1 MSLRDAK
8 GKTIPAWVR
17 YIETIAAS
25 GSHTGYKASGGN
37 VYIGFGIYCSEDAVV
52 TFTPIDNSADIT
64 MTLVAGYHP
73 IAVATVT
80 TTDVAIQALFGYD
93 PTV

>member
-1 MSLRDAK
+1 MSFRDAK

-25 GSHTGYKASGGN
+25 GAHTGYKSANGN
-37 VYIGFGIYCSEDAVV
+37 TYIGFGIYCSEDATV
-52 TFTPIDNSADIT
+52 TFQPVDNSADIT
-64 MTLVAGYHP
+64 MTLLAGYHP
-73 IAVATVT
+73 IAVSTVT
-80 TTDVAIQALFGYD
+80 TTDVAIYALFPYD